1 MNNNIVTHLIIVT
14 YYLEF
19 IYMNEQPHAHSQAPM
34 RAKYM
39 MGDITAPD
47 NTVVIMYA
55 KSNSDY
61 CERAGQLCTFH
72 CVWL

>member
-39 MGDITAPD
+39 MVDITAPD
-47 NTVVIMYA
+47 NTMVIVRTSGPILYIYKTM
-55 KSNSDY
+55 
-61 CERAGQLCTFH
+61 G
-72 CVWL
+72 

>member
-34 RAKYM
+34 RAKYLM
-39 MGDITAPD
+39 VDITAPD
-47 NTVVIMYA
+47 NTVVIMYV
-55 KSNSDY
+55 KTNSNY
-61 CERAGQLCTFH
+61 YKQTGQLYTFH